1 MFIALSIV
9 NNSMLKGEYI
19 NEATKI
25 KVFCIKLKIDRH

>member
-1 MFIALSIV
+1 MFIALTIV

-25 KVFCIKLKIDRH
+25 NVFYITLKIDRH